1 MQPATEKNLDG
12 YGTPAID
19 WGRVEKRLASH
30 IPLEPDS
37 EGPGRHTTWLATTNP
52 DGSPHVMPLGALW
65 IDDAFY
71 FTSGPGTRKSKNIA
85 KHSESAIT
93 LSTHDFDLV
102 FEGEPER
109 VTDQEDLERIA
120 KVYGKGEWHPE
131 VEDGAFVAEFSAPS
145 AGPPPWYLYRL
156 RPKRIYALGTSEP
169 YGATRFDF

>member
-1 MQPATEKNLDG
+1 MQPVTEKNLDG

-19 WGRVEKRLASH
+19 WNRVSDRLASH
-30 IPLEPDS
+30 IPQGPDS
-37 EGPGRHTTWLATTNP
+37 EGAGRHTTWLATTNP

-65 IDDAFY
+65 VDDAFY

-85 KHSESAIT
+85 KHPESAIT
-93 LSTHDFDLV
+93 LSTHDLDLV
-102 FEGEPER
+102 FEGEPKR
-109 VTDQEDLERIA
+109 VTDNDELERVA
-120 KVYGKGEWHPE
+120 QVFGGGDWQPH

-156 RPKRIYALGTSEP
+156 RPKRIYALGTAEP